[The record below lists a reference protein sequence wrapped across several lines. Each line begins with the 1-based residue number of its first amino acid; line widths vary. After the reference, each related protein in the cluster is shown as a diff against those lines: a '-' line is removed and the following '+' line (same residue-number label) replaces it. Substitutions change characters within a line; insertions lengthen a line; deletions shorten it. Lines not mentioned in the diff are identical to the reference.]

1 MANTV
6 IQLKKSAVPTAQPDA
21 GSLANGELAIN
32 YADGKLFYKD
42 SAGIVQQISGGG
54 NTFSTINAAGTLLIA
69 DVPGDILT
77 IDAGQNIEISSSLL
91 LDSLTISANLTSANN
106 YAGYM
111 ANAANAYAAS
121 LTPDLSPVFI
131 VANGAYTQANAAYS
145 HANNV
150 ATGANAYS
158 VSVGASSNAY
168 VNISTGA
175 ANAYS
180 ITIGA
185 SSNDYT
191 NTVGTSAN
199 NYAGYMANAAN
210 SWANSLASAGNAYS
224 NTVGSAGNTYTI
236 SVGAAG
242 NAYVN
247 VVGASANSWANTKL
261 SNTDNVVFGGNL
273 RVSNTLYAYDVVI
286 ANSMIANV
294 TGNITNLTVTNN
306 VYIGGSITNVTQ
318 LMFNTGT
325 NITPTVPGAL
335 TWSQDDSTLHFDTG
349 TPSNTIIHIG
359 QDLVYLVKNQ
369 SGSTIYKGNVC
380 MFAGTLGASGRLL
393 IQKAIANN
401 SYPSNYVMGVASTNI
416 LNGDDGIVIAQGKVR
431 GINTSMFSAGD
442 ILYLSSTNP
451 GSYSNVMPTAPNNK
465 VTMAAVI
472 YSDNNNG
479 SIQVRPTLG
488 SKLNE
493 DEYVEINGIANGD
506 MLFYVSAN
514 GRFENKSQANVNAG
528 LLNGYTQSTSN
539 VANTVVL
546 RDQFGNFSAG
556 NITSYTS
563 NTQYI
568 NMVGQATDPGQVEGR
583 IWYDNTLDHAL
594 NYYTDITGV
603 AIAMGRQQ
611 VFRVRNATA
620 NTYNVG
626 QAVYASTGS
635 VSKVPDIDLAIASD
649 LTKSAA
655 IGVVF
660 GSNIGPNSFGYVLAM
675 GTYVYGDTRD
685 YGTEGTRLYL
695 SATNAGALQNTMPS
709 APNHPV
715 QVGVVTYQNAS
726 QGTILISSIQRLTG
740 LNLANGSIG
749 FLVDGLQGRVGED
762 NANLRYDTG
771 NTTIHFGKANVNI
784 LHVGGVNVL
793 PSFAASNAWA
803 NTVGAASNTYANNTF
818 VKLTA
823 PSQTI
828 TGDISI
834 SGNLFIGGNTTSV
847 SANNLIVNDPLIYLA
862 NNNPD
867 DILDIGFVGS
877 YVNSGSAHVHTGI
890 YRDHTSKQYYLFQG
904 YYGNPGINNEITPYS
919 NNMVNATL
927 VADLLTSNLT
937 LGGANAIIWIKS
949 SYDTSN
955 GGFTTANAAFNKA
968 NAANV
973 LAYNTGVG
981 ANSYSD
987 SLLITAQQHT
997 NTSTEVANNYTN
1009 TSTGAANTWANTV
1022 AAAANAYSNSL
1033 LVTARAYT
1041 NTSTDAAY
1049 TWANSV
1055 GTAGNT
1061 YASSVGT
1068 SANAYTV
1075 TVGASGNAYTNTSVS
1090 AANNFAG
1097 SMANAVNAYTTATY
1111 STLTQLGEN
1120 WTVTNSAYSFANTV
1134 NTFAY
1139 GVAAN
1144 AKGAFDKANS
1154 VTGGATISNTAPST
1168 PAAGSLWWNTTYG
1181 RLLVYYNDGDTSQW
1195 VDATPISAA
1204 KVTMSDLTPTT
1215 PLAGQLWWN
1224 NEYGRLFVYYT
1235 DEDNTSQWVDTNPA
1249 TNSILIDN
1257 KANAAYV
1264 ISNAAFDRANTAQI
1278 QALLYALAF

>member
-106 YAGYM
+106 
-111 ANAANAYAAS
+111 
-121 LTPDLSPVFI
+121 
-131 VANGAYTQANAAYS
+131 
-145 HANNV
+145 
-150 ATGANAYS
+150 
-158 VSVGASSNAY
+158 
-168 VNISTGA
+168 
-175 ANAYS
+175 
-180 ITIGA
+180 
-185 SSNDYT
+185 
-191 NTVGTSAN
+191 
-199 NYAGYMANAAN
+199 
-210 SWANSLASAGNAYS
+210 WANSLASAGNAYS

-242 NAYVN
+242 
-247 VVGASANSWANTKL
+247 
-261 SNTDNVVFGGNL
+261 
-273 RVSNTLYAYDVVI
+273 
-286 ANSMIANV
+286 
-294 TGNITNLTVTNN
+294 
-306 VYIGGSITNVTQ
+306 
-318 LMFNTGT
+318 
-325 NITPTVPGAL
+325 
-335 TWSQDDSTLHFDTG
+335 
-349 TPSNTIIHIG
+349 
-359 QDLVYLVKNQ
+359 
-369 SGSTIYKGNVC
+369 
-380 MFAGTLGASGRLL
+380 
-393 IQKAIANN
+393 
-401 SYPSNYVMGVASTNI
+401 
-416 LNGDDGIVIAQGKVR
+416 
-431 GINTSMFSAGD
+431 
-442 ILYLSSTNP
+442 
-451 GSYSNVMPTAPNNK
+451 
-465 VTMAAVI
+465 
-472 YSDNNNG
+472 
-479 SIQVRPTLG
+479 
-488 SKLNE
+488 
-493 DEYVEINGIANGD
+493 
-506 MLFYVSAN
+506 
-514 GRFENKSQANVNAG
+514 
-528 LLNGYTQSTSN
+528 
-539 VANTVVL
+539 
-546 RDQFGNFSAG
+546 
-556 NITSYTS
+556 
-563 NTQYI
+563 
-568 NMVGQATDPGQVEGR
+568 
-583 IWYDNTLDHAL
+583 
-594 NYYTDITGV
+594 
-603 AIAMGRQQ
+603 
-611 VFRVRNATA
+611 
-620 NTYNVG
+620 
-626 QAVYASTGS
+626 
-635 VSKVPDIDLAIASD
+635 
-649 LTKSAA
+649 
-655 IGVVF
+655 
-660 GSNIGPNSFGYVLAM
+660 
-675 GTYVYGDTRD
+675 
-685 YGTEGTRLYL
+685 
-695 SATNAGALQNTMPS
+695 
-709 APNHPV
+709 
-715 QVGVVTYQNAS
+715 
-726 QGTILISSIQRLTG
+726 
-740 LNLANGSIG
+740 
-749 FLVDGLQGRVGED
+749 
-762 NANLRYDTG
+762 
-771 NTTIHFGKANVNI
+771 
-784 LHVGGVNVL
+784 
-793 PSFAASNAWA
+793 
-803 NTVGAASNTYANNTF
+803 NTYANNTF

-867 DILDIGFVGS
+867 DILDIGFIGS
-877 YVNSGSAHVHTGI
+877 YINVTSSHVHTGLF
-890 YRDHTSKQYYLFQG
+890 RDHSSKQYYLFQG
-904 YYGNPGINNEITPYS
+904 YDGNPDINNDITPYS

-973 LAYNTGVG
+973 LAYNTGIG
-981 ANSYSD
+981 ANSYSN

-1041 NTSTDAAY
+1041 NTSTAAAY
-1049 TWANSV
+1049 AWANSV

-1097 SMANAVNAYTTATY
+1097 SMANAVNTYTTATY
-1111 STLTQLGEN
+1111 STLTQLGQN

-1204 KVTMSDLTPTT
+1204 KVTMTDTAPAS

-1235 DEDNTSQWVDTNPA
+1235 DEDSTSQWVDANPA
-1249 TNSILIDN
+1249 QNLSAFNDLANAAFNTANNAVINSIL
-1257 KANAAYV
+1257 Y
-1264 ISNAAFDRANTAQI
+1264 S
-1278 QALLYALAF
+1278 LAF